1 MRHVRMLG
9 LCLVA
14 AFALSALAAVPAL
27 AKSPYTAET
36 VTQFKYCPYTDT
48 AVSGCFQGQTLP
60 GYKGGFFKLGGVVV
74 PLSKPITI
82 QGGFSFN
89 EKGEETIVSATNG
102 GETLESPELKVDG
115 GLSLLNAS
123 AAGWPTALKQSF
135 KEAKKNKEGGLNVKI
150 EVAGT
155 KLYETPGA
163 LNTEN
168 LIDESG
174 PAMSL
179 PLKVRLISPWLEKLA
194 SEDPESG
201 TCETGSNEA
210 PIWQYLTSEAPGE
223 AGELT
228 FNEDFTTVAL
238 TGGTLVDLHWGVGS
252 ASYTSG
258 CGGAY
263 ESYVDAALNGV
274 EKPYVGG
281 TTELSGTLYTS
292 NREYDQEQFEG

>member
-1 MRHVRMLG
+1 MLG

-27 AKSPYTAET
+27 AKSPYNAET
-36 VTQFKYCPYTDT
+36 VTQFKYCPLTDT
-48 AVSGCFQGQTLP
+48 EVAACFYGQTLP
-60 GYKGGFFKLGGVVV
+60 GYKGGFFKLGGVTV
-74 PLSKPITI
+74 PLSKPVII
-82 QGGFSFN
+82 QGGIH
-89 EKGEETIVSATNG
+89 ETEAGPEYVVGAANG

-115 GLSLLNAS
+115 GLSLLNAQ
-123 AAGWPTALKQSF
+123 AAGWPAALKQSF

-155 KLYETPGA
+155 KLYETSNA
-163 LNTEN
+163 IDTEN

-174 PAMSL
+174 PAMQL

-210 PIWQYLTSEAPGE
+210 PIWQDLTSEAPGS
-223 AGELT
+223 AGELK
-228 FNEDFTTVAL
+228 FNEQFTTVEL
-238 TGGTLVDLHWGVGS
+238 TGGTLVDLHWSVEP

-263 ESYVDAALNGV
+263 ESYVDAALNNV
-274 EKPYVGG
+274 EKPSGGG

-292 NREYDQEQFEG
+292 SREWDQEHLEE